1 MRTYLGAEEQIILSK
16 PYVRRME
23 LNGPGV
29 DPIRR
34 RKRDARHDIFA
45 STGSGTKTETTV
57 A

>member
-45 STGSGTKTETTV
+45 STGSGTKTEPTV